1 MKTRILLILLLMV
14 PGVLFAEQIH
24 LKNGKTVSGT
34 ILVQDA
40 DIVVIK
46 NTSGARFQFPT
57 SDILS
62 IEKDDEQATSDSAQK
77 LDADH
82 NESGKKTIIRLEIA
96 GGMSTIPHEQY
107 GGAASGS
114 LLIGSKQIAGR
125 EITLGGLVGY
135 QGFFLPATSPAEKG
149 TTYHFL
155 PIAAALRI
163 PILRGVHSPELG
175 GSIGYGVALS
185 KSYKG
190 GVYVGADIGYRY
202 LTPSDKRIYVGV
214 YSHFQQASLQE
225 SEYVAE
231 LGANYSSMV
240 KRALVTA
247 GVKLAFSL

>member
-1 MKTRILLILLLMV
+1 MKTRILLILLLMT
-14 PGVLFAEQIH
+14 PMVLLAEHIH

-40 DIVVIK
+40 DIVIIR
-46 NTSGARFQFPT
+46 NASGARFQFPT

-62 IEKDDEQATSDSAQK
+62 IEKDEEVASDLAQK
-77 LDADH
+77 SDANR
-82 NESGKKTIIRLEIA
+82 NESGKKTIIRLELA
-96 GGMSTIPHEQY
+96 GGMGTVPHESY

-114 LLIGSKQIAGR
+114 LLVGSKQIAGR

-135 QGFFLPATSPAEKG
+135 QGFFLPATSPTEKG

-163 PILRGVHSPELG
+163 PILSGAHSPELG

-202 LTPSDKRIYVGV
+202 LTPSDKRIYAGV
-214 YSHFQQASLQE
+214 YTHFQQATMPGT
-225 SEYVAE
+225 EYVADMD
-231 LGANYSSMV
+231 ASYSSMV
-240 KRALVTA
+240 KCALVTA